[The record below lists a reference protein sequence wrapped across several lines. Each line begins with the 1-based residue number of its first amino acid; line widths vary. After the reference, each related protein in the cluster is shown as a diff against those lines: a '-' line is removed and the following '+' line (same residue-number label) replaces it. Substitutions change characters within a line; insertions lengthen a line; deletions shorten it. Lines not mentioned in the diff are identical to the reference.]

1 MRRVSIF
8 RLLLTFF
15 GLTPEYRSIVFTQL
29 HEIVF
34 HGQGGYTWSDVY
46 NMPIWLRR
54 FTFSKL
60 KEHYEKQAEE
70 NKKAN
75 QQISNKSPK
84 IAKPDI
90 KPSYVSKASTK

>member
-1 MRRVSIF
+1 MSIF
-8 RLLLTFF
+8 RSLLTFF
-15 GLTPEYRSIVFTQL
+15 GLTPEYRSVVFTQI

-34 HGQGGYTWSDVY
+34 YGQGGYTWSDVY

-70 NKKAN
+70 NKKVN

-84 IAKPDI
+84 IDKPDI
-90 KPSYVSKASTK
+90 KPSYTSKASTK